1 MTNDSDILKRWQ
13 LLSPYLDRRQ
23 QICWA
28 AAETLVIG
36 PGGCQLLAAVTG
48 IAASTISARR
58 RKMRLTK
65 SAQAG
70 SLIRRRTNGTGRKL
84 TELKYPEIEPALQQM
99 LSEEIAGDPMSR
111 SAVLSVGRS
120 LPVCPQLRTFSA
132 PVGMSQRCQ
141 QRKSRGYSLT
151 SSVFSRKQRRGCFAQ
166 LL

>member
-1 MTNDSDILKRWQ
+1 MTNDSDVLKRWQ

-48 IAASTISARR
+48 IAASTISGRR

-70 SLIRRRTNGTGRKL
+70 SLIRRRINGTGRKL
-84 TELKYPEIEPALQQM
+84 IEVTDPEIEPALQQV
-99 LSEEIAGDPMSR
+99 LSEEIAGDPMS
-111 SAVLSVGRS
+111 L
-120 LPVCPQLRTFSA
+120 Q
-132 PVGMSQRCQ
+132 
-141 QRKSRGYSLT
+141 
-151 SSVFSRKQRRGCFAQ
+151 
-166 LL
+166 

>member
-13 LLSPYLDRRQ
+13 LVSPYLDRRQ

-48 IAASTISARR
+48 IAVSTISARS

-70 SLIRRRTNGTGRKL
+70 SLIRRITNGTGRKL
-84 TELKYPEIEPALQQM
+84 TE
-99 LSEEIAGDPMSR
+99 
-111 SAVLSVGRS
+111 VGI
-120 LPVCPQLRTFSA
+120 LR
-132 PVGMSQRCQ
+132 
-141 QRKSRGYSLT
+141 
-151 SSVFSRKQRRGCFAQ
+151 
-166 LL
+166 